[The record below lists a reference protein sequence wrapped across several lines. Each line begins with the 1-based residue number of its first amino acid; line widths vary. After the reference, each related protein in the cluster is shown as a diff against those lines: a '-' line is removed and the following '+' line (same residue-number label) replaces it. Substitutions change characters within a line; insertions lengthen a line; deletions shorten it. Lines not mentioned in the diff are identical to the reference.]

1 MRAINAICRSIEVVS
16 GLLLGAVML
25 LVVASTLGRY
35 ALSNPIPDSF
45 DIARLLIGAC
55 LFWGFAVVGLR
66 GGHIQVDLL
75 ADLTG
80 PRLRR
85 AIDSFAWIL
94 LFVFVCLLV
103 WKVMDGTLSAMRSNQ
118 KTYDLR
124 LPIWP
129 FYGLIWL
136 GLLASAFTVA
146 LKVWLIMTGKQTL
159 QSAEAQE
166 IEDVA
171 HDTR

>member
-80 PRLRR
+80 
-85 AIDSFAWIL
+85 SFTVVFL
-94 LFVFVCLLV
+94 LSCGVALLGAV
-103 WKVMDGTLSAMRSNQ
+103 SSS
-118 KTYDLR
+118 R
-124 LPIWP
+124 LPSP
-129 FYGLIWL
+129 R
-136 GLLASAFTVA
+136 ASRAVVLDA
-146 LKVWLIMTGKQTL
+146 AG
-159 QSAEAQE
+159 
-166 IEDVA
+166 
-171 HDTR
+171 R